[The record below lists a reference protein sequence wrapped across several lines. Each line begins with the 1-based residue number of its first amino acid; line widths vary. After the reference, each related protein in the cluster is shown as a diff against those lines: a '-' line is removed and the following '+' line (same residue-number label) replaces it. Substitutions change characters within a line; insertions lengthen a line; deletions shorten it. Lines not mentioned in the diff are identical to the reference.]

1 MAHIRLPSLSVKH
14 EGPGTVLVVRGT
26 VVVVGARLVVVRR
39 VVGVRAV
46 VGGGVVG
53 AATGATVV
61 EVTGSVVVG
70 SERGGDE
77 VLVGLSALPPDEQ
90 AVAAN
95 RLARAAAEAM
105 PSRRSHGRRRPRR
118 LQARAVTT
126 GPIPR
131 CAAMA
136 RG

>member
-1 MAHIRLPSLSVKH
+1 M
-14 EGPGTVLVVRGT
+14 
-26 VVVVGARLVVVRR
+26 VVVVAARLVVVRR
-39 VVGVRAV
+39 VVVVRAV
-46 VGGGVVG
+46 VGGGAFG

-61 EVTGSVVVG
+61 DVAGSVVVG
-70 SERGGDE
+70 SETGSTE
-77 VLVGLSALPPDEQ
+77 VLVGASVLPPDEQ

-131 CAAMA
+131 SAAMA
-136 RG
+136 GG

>member
-1 MAHIRLPSLSVKH
+1 
-14 EGPGTVLVVRGT
+14 VLVARGT
-26 VVVVGARLVVVRR
+26 VVVVLARLVVVRL
-39 VVGVRAV
+39 VVVVRAV

-53 AATGATVV
+53 TDTGTTAV
-61 EVTGSVVVG
+61 ESTGSVVVDSETG
-70 SERGGDE
+70 SEE
-77 VLVGLSALPPDEQ
+77 VLAGPTGSDEH

-118 LQARAVTT
+118 LQAPAVTT

-131 CAAMA
+131 CAAIA
-136 RG
+136 KG

>member
-1 MAHIRLPSLSVKH
+1 M
-14 EGPGTVLVVRGT
+14 
-26 VVVVGARLVVVRR
+26 VVVVVARLVVMRL
-39 VVGVRAV
+39 VVVVRAV

-53 AATGATVV
+53 TDTGTTVV
-61 EVTGSVVVG
+61 ESTGSVVVG
-70 SERGGDE
+70 SVTGGDE
-77 VLVGLSALPPDEQ
+77 VLVGPSALPPDEH

-118 LQARAVTT
+118 LQAPAVTT

-131 CAAMA
+131 CAAIA
-136 RG
+136 GG

>member
-1 MAHIRLPSLSVKH
+1 MVVDC
-14 EGPGTVLVVRGT
+14 TLVVAGR
-26 VVVVGARLVVVRR
+26 VLVVRR
-39 VVGVRAV
+39 VVVVRAV
-46 VGGGVVG
+46 DGGGGGTVAGTSVDAAVPDVDVSSGGGGNRVVGG
-53 AATGATVV
+53 
-61 EVTGSVVVG
+61 S
-70 SERGGDE
+70 
-77 VLVGLSALPPDEQ
+77 SALPLDPQ

-118 LQARAVTT
+118 LQARAITT
-126 GPIPR
+126 GPIPP